1 MQLSISIK
9 DYDNENIVFS
19 NKTDN
24 NVISGGNF
32 YRLMYCTKDISML
45 GVHILFEI
53 DMSFNCQTN
62 NYDIKDITNKL
73 NNKIISII
81 SPIINQ
87 IHNKWV
93 KEYNKI
99 NKNMNPITVYN
110 IEQSV
115 NKAVEAYK
123 SQIKKGIKIIFI
135 LKCSGIY
142 ETEYE
147 SGVSFRL
154 NYC

>member
-1 MQLSISIK
+1 MQLSIPIQ

-45 GVHILFEI
+45 GIHILFEV
-53 DMSFNCQTN
+53 DMLSNCQTN
-62 NYDIKDITNKL
+62 NYDTKDITNKL
-73 NNKIISII
+73 NNKIISTI

-93 KEYNKI
+93 KDHNKI

-115 NKAVEAYK
+115 NKAIEAYK
-123 SQIKKGIKIIFI
+123 SQIKKGIKIKFI

-142 ETEYE
+142 ETDYE